1 MSLLDLIIRANSGKK
16 DGAQKR
22 FAKRIGVSEGA
33 VSQWIR
39 GTYGPDDGL
48 KPKVAK
54 ELGVTIEDLE
64 KILKLKE
71 AFKSSKIS
79 NIVDVGPAQFIPV
92 VGSVSADNFDLDF
105 DAVPEDFLPIPPMKI
120 PGNKKVV
127 AIKVSGD
134 CMEPTLH
141 DGEYVVVAETD
152 IPPSNGKLAIF
163 ILDGG
168 RTLKRIFRHKDH
180 VELRPDNP
188 KHKSIKVATNNLQ
201 CVGVVMMSVRK
212 EL

>member
-1 MSLLDLIIRANSGKK
+1 MNFIEAIIRANGGKK
-16 DGAQKR
+16 EGAQKNL
-22 FAKRIGVSEGA
+22 AKRMGVNPSTISHWSTG
-33 VSQWIR
+33 R
-39 GTYGPDDGL
+39 FRPDDFVL
-48 KPKVAK
+48 RKLAQVLNVSLDDLNQMLELIQSPKS
-54 ELGVTIEDLE
+54 G
-64 KILKLKE
+64 
-71 AFKSSKIS
+71 KIS
-79 NIVDVGPAQFIPV
+79 NVVDVGPAQFIPV

-152 IPPSNGKLAIF
+152 IPPSNGKLAVF

-168 RTLKRIFRHKDH
+168 KTLKRIFRHKDH

-188 KHKSIKVATNNLQ
+188 KHKPIRVATNNLQ